1 MKKMSADMNYRQV
14 NRGQVKRVSFTPIKP
29 LKKEC
34 LLIYELRQKC
44 LDMPEDPSCGGYMF
58 EDWTL
63 YELMTNP
70 LQPYKRLNKVFKP
83 LTYF

>member
-1 MKKMSADMNYRQV
+1 MKKMSADMNYR
-14 NRGQVKRVSFTPIKP
+14 QVKRVSFTPIKP

>member
-14 NRGQVKRVSFTPIKP
+14 NRGQVKRVSFTPIRP

-70 LQPYKRLNKVFKP
+70 LQPYKRLNKV
-83 LTYF
+83 